1 MNKLRQFINEG
12 RSSNGLQKSQSL
24 NENKKEDEDKELIL
38 SSDEKKPKNENYY
51 KIIQGM
57 TRKQLISDIT
67 RKVKN
72 THNDQDIKDL
82 KTFSDEELKDILID
96 LVEMNE
102 KLSSSDLKDVK
113 NSTGL
118 SPDEK
123 NDFIII
129 DSIADKADAFRRDI
143 KKLASKI
150 KTPEGEIKSQL
161 VTDGLS
167 EIIWQL
173 GDFINASID
182 KINSG
187 LNENYDKETIK
198 QIMNSKNFSKKDK
211 KDIITISEIWGL
223 VDNCHEEVLAKTR
236 NVKLPEHKSL
246 VDEAE
251 DDLNAIRIS
260 LNDFLADK
268 EELLDE
274 SINESTDMDS
284 LTKDIAHFTGLRV
297 TAVVDFIGGDEK
309 FAKNIFRYVK
319 KGNLKDKMKVVN
331 AVLKG
336 DKKIFSKWLSE
347 SILTEGAL
355 DYSKDQLLNFVANF
369 ADEQSSW
376 GTQKLDADDVKFGA
390 EIVTDGDKYLVD
402 AIIKYGDGVKNKKGA
417 VKWLVDATMTSG
429 QNVSKQF
436 DKGTSDFLARLRK
449 TI

>member
-1 MNKLRQFINEG
+1 MNKLRQYINEG

-51 KIIQGM
+51 KIVQGM

-143 KKLASKI
+143 KKLTSKI

-161 VTDGLS
+161 VTDGLA
-167 EIIWQL
+167 EFIWQL
-173 GDFINASID
+173 GDYINASID

-236 NVKLPEHKSL
+236 NVKLPEHKRL

-274 SINESTDMDS
+274 SLNESTDMDS

-297 TAVVDFIGGDEK
+297 TAVVDYIGGDEK
-309 FAKNIFRYVK
+309 FAKNIFKYVK

-336 DKKIFSKWLSE
+336 DKKIFSKWLS
-347 SILTEGAL
+347 
-355 DYSKDQLLNFVANF
+355 
-369 ADEQSSW
+369 
-376 GTQKLDADDVKFGA
+376 
-390 EIVTDGDKYLVD
+390 
-402 AIIKYGDGVKNKKGA
+402 
-417 VKWLVDATMTSG
+417 
-429 QNVSKQF
+429 
-436 DKGTSDFLARLRK
+436 
-449 TI
+449 

>member
-12 RSSNGLQKSQSL
+12 RSSNGLEKSQ
-24 NENKKEDEDKELIL
+24 
-38 SSDEKKPKNENYY
+38 PKNENYY

-57 TRKQLISDIT
+57 SRKQLISDIT

-118 SPDEK
+118 SPDEQ

-129 DSIADKADAFRRDI
+129 DSIADKVDAF
-143 KKLASKI
+143 KKSIEKLTSKI
-150 KTPEGEIKSQL
+150 TTPEGEIKSQL
-161 VTDGLS
+161 VTDGLQ
-167 EIIWQL
+167 EFIWQL
-173 GDFINASID
+173 GDYINASID

-187 LNENYDKETIK
+187 LNESYDKETIK

-223 VDNCHEEVLAKTR
+223 IDTCHEEVLAKTR
-236 NVKLPEHKSL
+236 NVKVPEHKSL

-274 SINESTDMDS
+274 GINESQSGQNLIDS
-284 LTKDIAHFTGLRV
+284 LSKDIAYFTGLRV
-297 TAVVDFIGGDEK
+297 TAVIDFIGGDVK
-309 FAKNIFRYVK
+309 FAKKLFAFAT
-319 KGNLKDKMKVVN
+319 KGSLKDR
-331 AVLKG
+331 
-336 DKKIFSKWLSE
+336 
-347 SILTEGAL
+347 LT
-355 DYSKDQLLNFVANF
+355 FVYTF
-369 ADEQSSW
+369 
-376 GTQKLDADDVKFGA
+376 
-390 EIVTDGDKYLVD
+390 
-402 AIIKYGDGVKNKKGA
+402 IK
-417 VKWLVDATMTSG
+417 
-429 QNVSKQF
+429 
-436 DKGTSDFLARLRK
+436 
-449 TI
+449 

>member
-1 MNKLRQFINEG
+1 MNKLRQFIKEG
-12 RSSNGLQKSQSL
+12 RSSNGLEKSKSL

-274 SINESTDMDS
+274 SISESQSGQNLIDS
-284 LTKDIAHFTGLRV
+284 LSKDIAHYTGLRV
-297 TAVVDFIGGDEK
+297 TAVIDFIGGDVK
-309 FAKNIFRYVK
+309 FAKKLFTFAK
-319 KGNLKDKMKVVN
+319 KGNLKDRLNITK

-336 DKKIFSKWLSE
+336 NKEFLN
-347 SILTEGAL
+347 EGRF
-355 DYSKDQLLNFVANF
+355 DYSKEQLLNFVSSF

-376 GTQKLDADDVKFGA
+376 GTQKLNPDDVKFGA

>member
-12 RSSNGLQKSQSL
+12 RSSNGLEKSQ
-24 NENKKEDEDKELIL
+24 
-38 SSDEKKPKNENYY
+38 PKNENYY

-67 RKVKN
+67 RKVKD

-102 KLSSSDLKDVK
+102 KLSSSDLKDIK

-118 SPDEK
+118 SPDEQ

-223 VDNCHEEVLAKTR
+223 IDTCHEEVLAKTR

-268 EELLDE
+268 EELLEE
-274 SINESTDMDS
+274 SINESTDIDS
-284 LTKDIAHFTGLRV
+284 LSKDIAHFTGLRV
-297 TAVVDFIGGDEK
+297 TAVIDFIGGDEK
-309 FAKNIFRYVK
+309 FAKKLFAFAK
-319 KGNLKDKMKVVN
+319 KGSLKDRLSITN
-331 AVLKG
+331 AVLNGNKE
-336 DKKIFSKWLSE
+336 FLN
-347 SILTEGAL
+347 EGTL

-376 GTQKLDADDVKFGA
+376 GTQKLDADDVQFGA
-390 EIVTDGDKYLVD
+390 EIVTDGDKYLVN

>member
-12 RSSNGLQKSQSL
+12 RSSNGLEKSQSL

-57 TRKQLISDIT
+57 SRKQLISDIT

-118 SPDEK
+118 SPDEQ

-129 DSIADKADAFRRDI
+129 DSIADKVDAF
-143 KKLASKI
+143 KKSIEKLTSKI

-161 VTDGLS
+161 VTDGLQ
-167 EIIWQL
+167 EFIWQL
-173 GDFINASID
+173 GDYINASID

-187 LNENYDKETIK
+187 LNESYDKETIK

-223 VDNCHEEVLAKTR
+223 IDTCHEEVLAKTR
-236 NVKLPEHKSL
+236 NVKVPEHKSL

-274 SINESTDMDS
+274 GINESQSGQNLIDS
-284 LTKDIAHFTGLRV
+284 LSKDIAYFTGLRV
-297 TAVVDFIGGDEK
+297 TAVIDFIGSDVK
-309 FAKNIFRYVK
+309 FAKKLFTFAK
-319 KGNLKDKMKVVN
+319 KGSLKDRLSITN
-331 AVLKG
+331 AVLNGNKE
-336 DKKIFSKWLSE
+336 FLN
-347 SILTEGAL
+347 EGVR
-355 DYSKDQLLNFVANF
+355 DYSKQELLNFIENF

-376 GTQKLDADDVKFGA
+376 GTQKLDADDVQFGA

-402 AIIKYGDGVKNKKGA
+402 AIIKYGDGVKDKKGA
-417 VKWLVDATMTSG
+417 AKWLANATMASG
-429 QNVSKQF
+429 GNVSRQK
-436 DKGTSDFLARLRK
+436 DVLAKLRNS
-449 TI
+449 I